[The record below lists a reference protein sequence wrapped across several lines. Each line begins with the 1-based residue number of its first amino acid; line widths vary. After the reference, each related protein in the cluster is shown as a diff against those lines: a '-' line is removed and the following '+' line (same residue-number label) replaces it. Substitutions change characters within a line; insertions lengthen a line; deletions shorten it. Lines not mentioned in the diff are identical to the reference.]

1 MAQDERL
8 LPPLLSLLLSSPPL
22 RCLKGLATV
31 FSFFFFPPSS
41 AKFWRNEFISA
52 PRFGLGEMKYNGGGP
67 GAWWG
72 DVSTEGKLLFVC
84 LSLTLGLPFISLQG
98 CGAVFT
104 PGQLFSASPSALFF
118 LPLLFMLSLKALLD
132 DHQGLPLKLSSPHFC
147 VLSSNYPDS
156 PSSARNSQQG
166 DLLFFPYVN
175 LWKRL
180 GQVVFNIGIFKG
192 CANGMLV
199 FCWKND
205 LITIIMSVFA
215 VSLARDNHSSL
226 YYVQ

>member
-1 MAQDERL
+1 MAQDETL
-8 LPPLLSLLLSSPPL
+8 LPPLLSSLHSSPPHPL
-22 RCLKGLATV
+22 HCLKGLATV
-31 FSFFFFPPSS
+31 FSSFFPSS

-67 GAWWG
+67 RAWWG

-118 LPLLFMLSLKALLD
+118 PLLFVPSLKALLD

-166 DLLFFPYVN
+166 DLLF
-175 LWKRL
+175 
-180 GQVVFNIGIFKG
+180 
-192 CANGMLV
+192 
-199 FCWKND
+199 
-205 LITIIMSVFA
+205 TICKPVDRAWASCV
-215 VSLARDNHSSL
+215 
-226 YYVQ
+226 